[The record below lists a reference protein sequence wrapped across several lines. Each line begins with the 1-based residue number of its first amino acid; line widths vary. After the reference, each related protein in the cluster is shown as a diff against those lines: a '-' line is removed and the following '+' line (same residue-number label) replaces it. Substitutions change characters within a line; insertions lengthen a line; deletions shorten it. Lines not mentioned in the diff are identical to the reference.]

1 MLKRFFSYFI
11 LSFVGLTIIGGS
23 PAFAQ
28 GQTKTPVPPLPNLEQ
43 RKANIE
49 KKKQEQEKKYEALL
63 NKLKN
68 DDPVEYERL
77 KAQQRRQEQIAQ
89 ILKDFDEKRI
99 SLYDAKV
106 RLKAIIEAQIQDD
119 LKNIDPRIKNTQLQ
133 IERLENEKAN
143 FAKLPNPENAL
154 KNIEKKIEAK
164 KKYIETLQ
172 GIKANPKKF
181 VDTQVNKM
189 LEERKP

>member
-1 MLKRFFSYFI
+1 MLKRNYTYC
-11 LSFVGLTIIGGS
+11 LSFLLSLIVIGGS
-23 PAFAQ
+23 TLAL
-28 GQTKTPVPPLPNLEQ
+28 GQVQKEIPSYSGLEE

-49 KKKQEQEKKYEALL
+49 KKKQEQEKRYEALL

-77 KAQQRRQEQIAQ
+77 KAQQKRQDQIAQ
-89 ILKDFDEKRI
+89 VLKDFDEKRI
-99 SLYDAKV
+99 PLYDAKV

-133 IERLENEKAN
+133 VERLESEKAN
-143 FAKLPNPENAL
+143 LAKLPNQQNAL

-172 GIKANPKKF
+172 GMKANPKKF